1 MQIQFKKLVRRE
13 PRWLASFADL
23 MALLVAFFVML
34 LSFSEVDSDNFKRNA
49 GPISEAFFQ
58 NKPINLSSSKSSLVM
73 NLNGV
78 LGGRSEDSN
87 LLHEQVRLRLMV
99 VLSEEISRTAI
110 KVLELEDRVVS
121 RFNDK
126 SAFASSSRELTPSIL
141 PSLEKIAE
149 VLANTKGAI
158 RVEGHTDDILIST
171 PVFRSNW
178 DLSVARAA
186 SVVHHLLDQKRIDAS
201 RISAMG
207 LADSQPLVPN
217 SSAQNQAINRR
228 VEISLDTKIPDIA
241 GKAITTIR
249 Y

>member
-87 LLHEQVRLRLMV
+87 LSHEQVRLRLMV
-99 VLSEEISRTAI
+99 VLSEEISRNAI
-110 KVLELEDRVVS
+110 KVLELEDRVVI
-121 RFNDK
+121 RFGINDQDQHYHVPLLL
-126 SAFASSSRELTPSIL
+126 SPF
-141 PSLEKIAE
+141 
-149 VLANTKGAI
+149 GY
-158 RVEGHTDDILIST
+158 ST
-171 PVFRSNW
+171 YRGS
-178 DLSVARAA
+178 
-186 SVVHHLLDQKRIDAS
+186 
-201 RISAMG
+201 
-207 LADSQPLVPN
+207 
-217 SSAQNQAINRR
+217 
-228 VEISLDTKIPDIA
+228 
-241 GKAITTIR
+241 
-249 Y
+249 